1 MTLRILYLYMDQ
13 EIFGKVDHYISQML
27 APEDEVLR
35 ETIKSLDTAEMPQIS
50 VTANQGKFLQ
60 VIALMC
66 NAKRV
71 LELGTLAGY
80 STIWL
85 ARSLPED
92 GKIVTIEFDP
102 RHANVAKQNIKNAGL
117 LDKVDIRV
125 GKAMDLMLE
134 IKEAKEESF
143 DLIFIDADK
152 PPYAEY
158 FEMALSLSH
167 PGTVII
173 CDNVIREGKVLDENS
188 TDDRVI
194 GVQRFNKMLASNKNV
209 TATILQTVGVK
220 EYDGMAI
227 AVVK

>member
-1 MTLRILYLYMDQ
+1 MPLRILYLYMDQ

-27 APEDEVLR
+27 APEDEALQ

-85 ARSLPED
+85 ARSVPED

>member
-1 MTLRILYLYMDQ
+1 MPPRILYLYMDQ

-85 ARSLPED
+85 ARSLPEH

-117 LDKVDIRV
+117 LDKVDIRI

>member
-1 MTLRILYLYMDQ
+1 MDQ

>member
-1 MTLRILYLYMDQ
+1 MDQ

-125 GKAMDLMLE
+125 GKAMDIMLE
-134 IKEAKEESF
+134 IKEAKEEPF

-194 GVQRFNKMLASNKNV
+194 GVQRFNKLLASNKNV